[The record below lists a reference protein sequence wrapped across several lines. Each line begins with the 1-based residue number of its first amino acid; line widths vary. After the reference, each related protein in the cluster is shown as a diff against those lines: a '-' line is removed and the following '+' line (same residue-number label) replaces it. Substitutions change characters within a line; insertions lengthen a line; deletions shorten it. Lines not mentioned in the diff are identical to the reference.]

1 MNVQI
6 LIINQSLHIILQEF
20 FKAAEEGSIE
30 RLDELFDTL
39 ADADPNMTSV
49 RRGESGISPHR
60 IDAF

>member
-6 LIINQSLHIILQEF
+6 YILNESPHTIIQEF

-49 RRGESGISPHR
+49 RT
-60 IDAF
+60 